1 MGIDR
6 DSPSVQTYL
15 EMQQVVITR
24 LAGNSASCKTWCVTL
39 VTAIAALGVNA
50 REHGLVLLAFLPI
63 AIFFLLDSYYLA
75 LERDFRHR
83 YDTFV
88 ERIHQGKA
96 EKTELFQLKLPSGR
110 IRRLGTTLQAVF
122 SPSVLPFYVILSM
135 AVIVTYFFAVGQTS

>member
-50 REHGLVLLAFLPI
+50 REPGFVLLAFLPF
-63 AIFFLLDSYYLA
+63 AIFFILDSYYLA

-83 YDTFV
+83 YDIFV
-88 ERIHQGKA
+88 EHIHEGTA
-96 EKTELFQLKLPSGR
+96 EKTELFKLKLPSGR
-110 IRRLGTTLQAVF
+110 VRRLGTAMQAVF
-122 SPSVLPFYVILSM
+122 SPSVLPFYAFLAL
-135 AVIVTYFFAVGQTS
+135 AVIVTYFLAPGQTT